1 MGRPLLV
8 MKLVWWA
15 WSDLRRR
22 SNPDVDMSAQAKPLW
37 PMALVVG
44 FDRGGGERRGTASNA
59 WHQILSAGSW
69 FCHGCAEA
77 STSRWRGAWFANGLM
92 AYAGSPRRAVERAL
106 AYIANSEAYLAWPYS
121 MTRVAAVN
129 HFCAYALVGV

>member
-8 MKLVWWA
+8 MKLAWWA

-69 FCHGCAEA
+69 FCHGCA
-77 STSRWRGAWFANGLM
+77 
-92 AYAGSPRRAVERAL
+92 
-106 AYIANSEAYLAWPYS
+106 
-121 MTRVAAVN
+121 
-129 HFCAYALVGV
+129 